1 MIENSKLSHYKIKK
15 ISPCFCVDIPAS
27 KTALVLNL
35 NRNTINY
42 WYMLFRETIYD
53 HQTDLKELSL
63 LVQ

>member
-1 MIENSKLSHYKIKK
+1 MLL
-15 ISPCFCVDIPAS
+15 CCIPAS
-27 KTALVLNL
+27 KTALLLNL

-53 HQTDLKELSL
+53 HQTDINSKL